1 MSKKITFISLAV
13 IILIII
19 FILRSLS
26 LEDNWVCQDG
36 SWIKHGNPKQEK
48 PSTLCPNSNP
58 TGENKACTLDA
69 KICPDGSYVGRS
81 GPNCDFVSCPE

>member
-19 FILRSLS
+19 FALRSLS
-26 LEDNWVCQDG
+26 PEDNWVCKDG
-36 SWIKHGNPKQEK
+36 SWVKHGNPKQEK

-58 TGENKACTLDA
+58 TDENKVCTLDA